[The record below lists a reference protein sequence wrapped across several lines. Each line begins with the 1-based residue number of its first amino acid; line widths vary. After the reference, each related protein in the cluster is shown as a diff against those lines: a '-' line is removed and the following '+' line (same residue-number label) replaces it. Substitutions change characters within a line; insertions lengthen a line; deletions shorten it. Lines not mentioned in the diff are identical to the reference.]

1 MISCIIVED
10 QAPAQRLLKKYI
22 SDVKGLDL
30 RGVFGD
36 ALEAIEFLSS
46 NTVDLIFLD
55 IHLPKLSGLDF
66 MSILSPKP
74 MVVLTTAFSDYALQG
89 YELDVV
95 DYLLKPFTFERFY
108 KAVLKVE
115 RLNNKKGVRVADIS
129 PVEETIVVKVGR
141 NYLKVNINDVV
152 YMKSEGD
159 YTHIITLEKKYLTL
173 NPLKYWMENLSSKR
187 FCQVHRSFLVNLEHI
202 TEVAGNVIYV
212 FDVEI
217 PIGRVYKK
225 HFVDCYLK

>member
-1 MISCIIVED
+1 MITCIIVED

-22 SDVKGLDL
+22 SDAEGLDL
-30 RGVFGD
+30 KGVFCD

-74 MVVLTTAFSDYALQG
+74 MVVLTTAFPEYALQS

-115 RLNNKKGVRVADIS
+115 RLNNKKGVGVADIS
-129 PVEETIVVKVGR
+129 PVQETIIVKIGHDYVKV
-141 NYLKVNINDVV
+141 NVNDII

-159 YTHIITLEKKYLTL
+159 YTHIITSEKKYLTL
-173 NPLKYWMENLSSKR
+173 NPLKHWMENLPSKR

-202 TEVAGNVIYV
+202 KKATRNLVYIA
-212 FDVEI
+212 DVEI
-217 PIGRVYKK
+217 PIGRVFKK
-225 HFVDCYLK
+225 DFVDCYLR